1 MDKRYPVS
9 NGFTLI
15 EMLLVLLIVSVVS
28 FGIYVKPQSSLY
40 LFMKQLQSY
49 CILSQQKA
57 FIFKETQN
65 IYSESNS
72 IYFNEG
78 YIEIPSSI
86 SCTPFS
92 FHYNEKGNISKAHSI
107 TCHNENKAMKLI
119 FQLGSG
125 RVRLEK

>member
-1 MDKRYPVS
+1 MGKPYQES

-28 FGIYVKPQSSLY
+28 FGVYAKPEASLY
-40 LFMKQLQSY
+40 LFMRQLQSC
-49 CILSQQKA
+49 CILAQEKA
-57 FIFKETQN
+57 YIFKKIQPV
-65 IYSESNS
+65 YSESNF
-72 IYFNEG
+72 IYFNEEEL
-78 YIEIPSSI
+78 EIPNSI

-107 TCHNENKAMKLI
+107 TCSNHNKSMKLV